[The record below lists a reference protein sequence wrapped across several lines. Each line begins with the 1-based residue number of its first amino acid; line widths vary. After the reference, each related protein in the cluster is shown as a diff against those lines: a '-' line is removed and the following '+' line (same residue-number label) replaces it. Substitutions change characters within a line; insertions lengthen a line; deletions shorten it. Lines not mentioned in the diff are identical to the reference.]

1 MDFRGLKRCLW
12 AGIAFALPALFSTQ
26 VALAQVKLEYKFS
39 EGQKH
44 TYKSTVKTS
53 QTLTLMGQGIQ
64 TEATEK
70 IVSSTSVGKKRS
82 DGTTPVEEK
91 VEALNVEMS
100 LPGGIVVTYD
110 SKDPAPKVDNPQLAF
125 LTDIYKLVSQM
136 SYTVV
141 LDDQN
146 KVKAVEGAEKIVVAF
161 SDGIELPATVVG
173 ADGRIYAYDCNGPV
187 HGGWPTEYGPCTVAR
202 VGVADVA
209 DADAYRYWNG
219 ATWIA
224 DRSGAVAVSMPDGR
238 DGVTNLPVG
247 GVNVVYDPATALYVM
262 GYSPWPGYTTQMALR
277 VATSPEGPFSP
288 PLILSLPGCVDALGG
303 EGLFCYAAGVQ
314 PRFSTPGRL
323 GVGWYDQLVSA
334 PPQRGGYRSGTVAF
348 HLVRS

>member
-146 KVKAVEGAEKIVVAF
+146 KVKAVEGAEKILEQAGKLNEMAKQSLQSRMGSQKLKEQFEQSHGNLPDVLARKGEPWERTETLDLGGGQTLTF
-161 SDGIELPATVVG
+161 RKKYEYAGEEKKDGATFDKIDVKTTGVTYAMAGDSPSPLKVIKSELKVDSGDGTILFDREA
-173 ADGRIYAYDCNGPV
+173 GRIFSATGSTHITGPM
-187 HGGWPTEYGPCTVAR
+187 TFA
-202 VGVADVA
+202 
-209 DADAYRYWNG
+209 
-219 ATWIA
+219 
-224 DRSGAVAVSMPDGR
+224 
-238 DGVTNLPVG
+238 
-247 GVNVVYDPATALYVM
+247 
-262 GYSPWPGYTTQMALR
+262 
-277 VATSPEGPFSP
+277 
-288 PLILSLPGCVDALGG
+288 
-303 EGLFCYAAGVQ
+303 AAGQEIPGELDLTISSTSELQ
-314 PRFSTPGRL
+314 PP
-323 GVGWYDQLVSA
+323 A
-334 PPQRGGYRSGTVAF
+334 K
-348 HLVRS
+348 